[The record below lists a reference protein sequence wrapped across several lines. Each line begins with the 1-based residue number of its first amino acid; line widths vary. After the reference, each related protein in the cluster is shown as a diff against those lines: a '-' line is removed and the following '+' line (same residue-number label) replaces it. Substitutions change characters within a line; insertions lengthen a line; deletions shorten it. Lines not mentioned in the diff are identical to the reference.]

1 MALTTG
7 TGLQNQ
13 SAVVD
18 AVRTHLA
25 ADGWTT
31 VRNIGSIGAND
42 IEVIMHLPAADTKN
56 GLDILVGFN
65 SLPSSPFEDPG
76 DMLDMYISYF
86 TPTQAGANDS
96 PLRDMD
102 RLMGAPNII
111 YSLSSADTARPSG
124 NVGDVYPNGTV
135 LTSNVDAKPS
145 RSDGWNTGA
154 NYLNHWIFTP
164 NSSPLGTEEQYC
176 YVVVEVATGVYR
188 SFGFGEAILLGGAQ
202 GGIFANSS
210 YHDSA
215 DDIYENHP
223 YAADHEYTTFS
234 NDGEH
239 GWILDLQNENYLA
252 KSPATWNP
260 WLAFGGPWSTDWVTA
275 LGMGPRALGAEMIN
289 NTPAPFSGQTQRVP
303 ARLYAMANI
312 INGTE
317 AVLGSP
323 SVRDNNFRPF
333 AEIPHIFHTN
343 ISDLTPGGTV
353 TDDGESFLVVPY
365 KNKTGTDNTGNYG
378 YLIRHPSL

>member
-1 MALTTG
+1 MSLTTG
-7 TGLQNQ
+7 TGLTNQ
-13 SAVVD
+13 SAVID
-18 AVRTHLA
+18 AIRTHLV
-25 ADGWTT
+25 ADGWTS
-31 VRNIGSIGAND
+31 VRNNGSVGAND
-42 IEVIMHLPAADTKN
+42 KEVILHLPAADTKN
-56 GLDILVGFN
+56 GVDILVGLE
-65 SLPSSPFEDPG
+65 SLPASPTEDPG
-76 DMLDMYISYF
+76 NMLDMYISYF
-86 TPTQAGANDS
+86 TPAQGGANDS
-96 PLRDMD
+96 PERPLD
-102 RLMGAPNII
+102 RLMGVPNVS
-111 YSLSSADTARPSG
+111 YGLTSAIASRPTGNAGDTYPSG
-124 NVGDVYPNGTV
+124 VV
-135 LTSNVDAKPS
+135 LTSNVNGKQC

-188 SFGFGEAILLGGAQ
+188 SFGFGEGILLGGAT
-202 GGIFANSS
+202 GGIFANAS

-223 YAADHEYTTFS
+223 YAADHQYTSFS

-239 GWILDLQNENYLA
+239 GWVLDLQNENFQFS
-252 KSPATWNP
+252 SPATWNP
-260 WLAFGGPWSTDWVTA
+260 WLAFGQPWTFDWLTA
-275 LGMGPRALGAEMIN
+275 IGMGPRALGAEMIN

-312 INGTE
+312 ITGSA
-317 AVLGSP
+317 AVGSP
-323 SVRDNNFRPF
+323 SVRDNNLRPLI
-333 AEIPHIFHTN
+333 EIPHIFHTN

-353 TDDGESFLVVPY
+353 TDDGDSFLVVPY